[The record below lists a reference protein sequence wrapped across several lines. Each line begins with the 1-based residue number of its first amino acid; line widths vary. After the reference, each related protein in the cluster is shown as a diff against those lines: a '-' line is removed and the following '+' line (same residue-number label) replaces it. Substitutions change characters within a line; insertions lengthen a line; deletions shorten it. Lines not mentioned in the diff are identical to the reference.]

1 MGVTVHVPNNGW
13 LRAVLDGTI
22 AHVAIITRINQVALW
37 EWCYIAGAPPVTL
50 ERFDLVSSR
59 IQLELFTNSPVFTLV
74 TNSVELTI
82 RL

>member
-1 MGVTVHVPNNGW
+1 MGVTVHDPNNGW

-50 ERFDLVSSR
+50 KDSISLVQESSWNYSP
-59 IQLELFTNSPVFTLV
+59 IHLFLPSSPTAL
-74 TNSVELTI
+74 S
-82 RL
+82 